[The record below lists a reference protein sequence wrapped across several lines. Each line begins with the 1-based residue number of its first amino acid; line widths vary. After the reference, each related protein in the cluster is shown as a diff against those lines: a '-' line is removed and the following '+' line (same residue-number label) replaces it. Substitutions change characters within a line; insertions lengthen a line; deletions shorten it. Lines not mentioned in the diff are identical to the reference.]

1 MIWIVDDFYPNP
13 DEIRKKA
20 LRLKFIR
27 GISTKDKGTPR
38 AFHPGHRAIPNK
50 QWWWE
55 NRIYLRNRWKDIAN
69 ISVHEFESVKSNCS
83 FNLGFED
90 KPNRLNWLH
99 SDDGF
104 EPNAQTHMYA
114 CVIYLTPN
122 PPPNTGTLLL
132 EGKDGSIYD
141 MDRTIGRGY
150 DKIFKGNYYDC
161 KVSEF
166 YKVHTRVENRYNRL
180 IMYDARLLHAPTDGG
195 FGKTKE
201 TARLTQLGFWYGE
214 NRLQI

>member
-1 MIWIVDDFYPNP
+1 
-13 DEIRKKA
+13 
-20 LRLKFIR
+20 
-27 GISTKDKGTPR
+27 
-38 AFHPGHRAIPNK
+38 
-50 QWWWE
+50 
-55 NRIYLRNRWKDIAN
+55 
-69 ISVHEFESVKSNCS
+69 
-83 FNLGFED
+83 
-90 KPNRLNWLH
+90 
-99 SDDGF
+99 
-104 EPNAQTHMYA
+104 
-114 CVIYLTPN
+114 
-122 PPPNTGTLLL
+122 
-132 EGKDGSIYD
+132 